1 MKQSDMKTN
10 PNSNLTL
17 DFAKQKGC
25 MNKMTLSRRVWGL
38 LLFILLCD
46 MQWTLIWFPKRFD
59 QRIFKAHEVPQWGAP
74 IMILGNSVTKSGEP
88 GKRLQ
93 ERLSAGRDLW
103 GSTKANKIILSG
115 DGRSRY
121 YNEPRAMANWM
132 KDQGVPED
140 VLFQDSEGIRT
151 RESVNRL
158 RNYYK
163 INKIILVTSKSH
175 MARSLYLADSFGVE
189 SIGVVPTVED
199 ISFLQKLYALIYEYF
214 AIHRAI
220 IEQILSPPEK

>member
-1 MKQSDMKTN
+1 
-10 PNSNLTL
+10 
-17 DFAKQKGC
+17 
-25 MNKMTLSRRVWGL
+25 
-38 LLFILLCD
+38 
-46 MQWTLIWFPKRFD
+46 
-59 QRIFKAHEVPQWGAP
+59 
-74 IMILGNSVTKSGEP
+74 
-88 GKRLQ
+88 
-93 ERLSAGRDLW
+93 
-103 GSTKANKIILSG
+103 
-115 DGRSRY
+115 
-121 YNEPRAMANWM
+121 MANWM